1 MLKKNVATS
10 SRVIQYGQ
18 YSVSPYTMAAI
29 KTPKDLTQFVKTALK
44 GRKFIVAIQRE
55 AYIHTK
61 SALGITMEK
70 TAGGAHSLL
79 DGILQAT
86 GGTMVALAAG
96 DADSEM
102 VDSNNRVM
110 VPPEKPSYTLKRVFI
125 KKKELEGFYYGFAN
139 QTLWPLCHAVFV
151 KPIFH
156 NSWWQ
161 DYVAVN
167 QKFADAIGEELG
179 GEEDGFIW
187 INDYHLGLLPAM
199 LRRTY
204 PKLKIGVFWHI
215 PWPTYEIYRICPWR
229 KDMVTGLLGADFIGF
244 HRGYHVDNFVE
255 CARRDLEIIV
265 DTEPRSIT
273 YKEHTTKI
281 THVPAGIDY
290 SEIMQELGNK
300 KTAKQIIEQDFG
312 FTYEKLGIG
321 VDRID
326 YTKGIPERLKIIDRF
341 FEKYPDFLGKFTY
354 LLIGA
359 PSRLHIPAYKAINHE
374 ISDLVEKINWKYG
387 NGTWI
392 PIQYVNKI
400 LPRERIFS
408 YYYLADICM
417 VTSLDDGMNLV
428 AKEYAIC
435 NESDKGMLL
444 LSKFTGAAKD
454 MKSAMLINPYDIEG
468 SAIALYHALSMDPKE
483 KEKRNKELKTVLAE
497 NNIYSWGMKFI
508 QNTMSESGER

>member
-1 MLKKNVATS
+1 MIKRKNIAFLS
-10 SRVIQYGQ
+10 HVIQYGQ
-18 YSVSPYTMAAI
+18 YSVSPYSMAAI
-29 KTPKDLTQFVKTALK
+29 KTPKDLTQFVKVALK
-44 GRKFIVAIQRE
+44 GKKFIVAIQRE

-79 DGILQAT
+79 DGILQTT

-96 DADSEM
+96 DADSET

-110 VPPEKPSYTLKRVFI
+110 VPPEDPSYTLKRVFI

-161 DYVAVN
+161 DYVTVN
-167 QKFADAIGEELG
+167 QKFADAIGEEL
-179 GEEDGFIW
+179 EDKDGFIW
-187 INDYHLGLLPAM
+187 INDYHLALLPTM
-199 LRRTY
+199 LRRTH
-204 PKLKIGVFWHI
+204 PKIKIGVFWHI

-229 KDMVTGLLGADFIGF
+229 KDIVTGLLGADFIGF

-265 DTEPRSIT
+265 DSEPRSII
-273 YKEHTTKI
+273 YKEHTTKVSN
-281 THVPAGIDY
+281 VPAGIDY
-290 SEIMQELGNK
+290 SEIMHELGNK
-300 KTAKQIIEQDFG
+300 KPTKQIIEQDFG

-387 NGTWI
+387 NGTWT

-435 NESDKGMLL
+435 NQSDKGMLL

-454 MKSAMLINPYDIEG
+454 MKSALLINPYDIEG
-468 SAIALYHALSMDPKE
+468 SAIALYHALSMDSKE

-497 NNIYSWGMKFI
+497 NNIYTWGMKFI